1 MVRML
6 AFYSDDPSL
15 SPAEAYSFS
24 VKFVVFSILILHFS
38 IWHFFKWVSPGLF
51 LFSFVLFKLAAVFP
65 FCLFAVALFLLTSL
79 SLSLFFLHFFV
90 FVPFDLQWKKK
101 NKKRKTARAS
111 LFNGKKLFWNFF
123 SKTSRL
129 IVNHAPIL
137 DPTAVEFF

>member
-1 MVRML
+1 MGSGGGQVVRML

-51 LFSFVLFKLAAVFP
+51 LFIFVLFKLAAVFP

-90 FVPFDLQWKKK
+90 FVPFDLQWKKRIRRGRPQEHLCSTEK
-101 NKKRKTARAS
+101 
-111 LFNGKKLFWNFF
+111 NFF
-123 SKTSRL
+123 GIFSQKL
-129 IVNHAPIL
+129 LV
-137 DPTAVEFF
+137 